1 MIVTKKFM
9 DRRTVLRGM
18 GASLALPVLD
28 AMVPALSAAST
39 TAAKPVMR
47 LGFAYVPNGF
57 YLPHFHPAGEG
68 GRLFEL
74 TPILQPMEPF
84 RDKMVVISGL
94 SNQLA
99 NAANGGAPHTRCHT
113 SWLTGLMPQGRGAL
127 AKTYDQYAADT
138 LGADTPLRSLELT
151 TEKTFA
157 GGGGIY
163 ENSTSWRS
171 ATQPLPHEN
180 NPRVVFER
188 LFGQGG
194 TPAERLEKMRTSRS
208 ILDAV
213 LGDWDRLQQRIGASD
228 RHVVSDYLDS
238 VREVEQR
245 IQRTEERNAD
255 SELPEVDQPRGVP
268 EAYDDHIKLLLDLLV
283 LAYQADIT
291 RVSCTQFAR
300 ETSYRTYPEIGAP
313 EAHHTVSHHM
323 QGQADLV
330 QQNTRINVY
339 HMSLFRY
346 LAEKM
351 QDTSDGDGTLLDHAI
366 LMHGSGLGDGDK
378 HTPVNLAVTLVGGG
392 CGTLVGGR
400 HLVYPMH
407 TPGMNLGLSLLD
419 KVGVEVRDLMLADS
433 TGPLADL

>member
-1 MIVTKKFM
+1 MIVTKTFL
-9 DRRTVLRGM
+9 DRRTVLRGL
-18 GASLALPVLD
+18 GATLALPVLD
-28 AMVPALSAAST
+28 SMVPALSAAAK

-47 LGFAYVPNGF
+47 LGFVYVPNGF
-57 YLPHFHPAGEG
+57 YLPHFHPTGVG
-68 GRLFEL
+68 GQHFEL
-74 TPILQPMEPF
+74 TPILQPMEPL
-84 RDKMVVISGL
+84 RDKLVVISGL

-99 NAANGGAPHTRCHT
+99 NAADGGAPHTRCHT
-113 SWLTGLMPQGRGAL
+113 SWLTGIMPQGSGVL

-151 TEKTFA
+151 TEKTFT
-157 GGGGIY
+157 GGGGIFD
-163 ENSTSWRS
+163 NSTSWRS

-213 LGDWDRLQQRIGASD
+213 LGDWDRLQRRIGPSD
-228 RHVVSDYLDS
+228 RVVVGDYLDS

-245 IQRTEERNAD
+245 IQRTEERNAQ
-255 SELPEVDQPRGVP
+255 SEMPEVDQPPGVP
-268 EAYDDHIKLLLDLLV
+268 DSYDDHVRLLLDLLL

-291 RVSCTQFAR
+291 RVNCTQLAR
-300 ETSYRTYPEIGAP
+300 ETSYRTYPEIGVP

-330 QQNTRINVY
+330 KQNTKINHY
-339 HMSLFRY
+339 HISLFRY

-351 QDTSDGDGTLLDHAI
+351 QNTPDGDGTLLDHAI

-392 CGTLVGGR
+392 CGTLAGGR
-400 HLVYPMH
+400 HLVYPMN
-407 TPGMNLGLSLLD
+407 TPAMNLGLSLLD
-419 KVGVEVRDLMLADS
+419 KVGVDVTSLALADS
-433 TGPLADL
+433 TGPLAEL